1 MKYKIEAA
9 SIFEIGQRT
18 DKQGNPHQEDNIF
31 PAHGE
36 ISPADRLFIVCDG
49 MGGHDAGEVASATV
63 CEAMS
68 RSILA
73 SEPDAE
79 GLFTQADFDRALDDA
94 FSALDDKDTGAVRKM
109 GTTMALLKLYDG
121 GAFIAWMGD
130 SRVYH
135 IRPGHNPESA
145 KILYRT
151 DDHSLVSDLVKLDMI
166 SEEEALTHPQRN
178 VITRALQPN
187 LPRRPRAGMKW
198 IVDIR
203 PGDYFY
209 LCSDGMLETT
219 TDEKLCGIFSETGMA
234 AKGCGASGNPE
245 SAATTIDNLVKF
257 LILDS
262 QSNRDNHSA
271 ILVRIL
277 EVDCSE

>member
-9 SIFEIGQRT
+9 SIFEVGQRT
-18 DKQGNPHQEDNIF
+18 DSEGNPHQEDSIY
-31 PAHGE
+31 PAPGALKP
-36 ISPADRLFIVCDG
+36 SDRLFIVCDG

-79 GLFTQADFDRALDDA
+79 GPFTQADFDRALDDA
-94 FSALDDKDTGAVRKM
+94 FSALDYKDTGAVKKM
-109 GTTMALLKLYDG
+109 GTTLAMLKLYDG

-135 IRPGHNPESA
+135 IRPGRDAESA
-145 KILYRT
+145 MILLRT
-151 DDHSLVSDLVKLDMI
+151 EDHSLVNDLVKLGMI
-166 SEEEALTHPQRN
+166 TEEEALTHPKRN

-187 LPRRPRAGMKW
+187 LPRRPRAAMKW
-198 IVDIR
+198 IDDIQ

-209 LCSDGMLETT
+209 LCSDGMLEQTS
-219 TDEKLCGIFSETGMA
+219 DDMLLHAFSQAGMA
-234 AKGCGASGNPE
+234 ANGCGASECSE

-257 LILDS
+257 LISDT
-262 QSNRDNHSA
+262 QSNHDNHSA
-271 ILVRIL
+271 FVVRVL
-277 EVDCSE
+277 EVY